1 MAATRVQNHNVMSLF
16 QQCKLE
22 NNKNKKAPSQ
32 APFYL
37 NNQLFCGKI
46 ILQEIIRKGI
56 SMKKVMNKINMA
68 IIAAMVSSPAF
79 AVVNE
84 SAMCLFMKDLRGVFN
99 MLRTFAFIGAA
110 FMIAGWA
117 WGYISKGEAKM
128 DDLKNKGTGLLIG
141 FILLFSVG
149 LILQFLV
156 SASGGRAL
164 GCVMDW

>member
-1 MAATRVQNHNVMSLF
+1 
-16 QQCKLE
+16 
-22 NNKNKKAPSQ
+22 
-32 APFYL
+32 
-37 NNQLFCGKI
+37 
-46 ILQEIIRKGI
+46 
-56 SMKKVMNKINMA
+56 MKKIMNKINFA
-68 IIAAMVSSPAF
+68 IVGMMVASPAF
-79 AVVNE
+79 AAVNE
-84 SAMCLFMKDLRGVFN
+84 NAMCVFMRDLRGIFN

-110 FMIAGWA
+110 FLIAGWA

-156 SASGGRAL
+156 SASGGKAL

>member
-1 MAATRVQNHNVMSLF
+1 
-16 QQCKLE
+16 
-22 NNKNKKAPSQ
+22 
-32 APFYL
+32 
-37 NNQLFCGKI
+37 
-46 ILQEIIRKGI
+46 
-56 SMKKVMNKINMA
+56 MKKVMNKINMA

>member
-1 MAATRVQNHNVMSLF
+1 
-16 QQCKLE
+16 
-22 NNKNKKAPSQ
+22 
-32 APFYL
+32 
-37 NNQLFCGKI
+37 
-46 ILQEIIRKGI
+46 
-56 SMKKVMNKINMA
+56 MKKIMNKVNFA
-68 IIAAMVSSPAF
+68 IVAAMVSSPAF

-117 WGYISKGEAKM
+117 WGYISKPKDMSM
-128 DDLKNKGTGLLIG
+128 DDLKTKGTGLLDG

-149 LILQFLV
+149 LVLQFLV

>member
-1 MAATRVQNHNVMSLF
+1 
-16 QQCKLE
+16 
-22 NNKNKKAPSQ
+22 
-32 APFYL
+32 
-37 NNQLFCGKI
+37 
-46 ILQEIIRKGI
+46 
-56 SMKKVMNKINMA
+56 MKKVMNKINMA

-128 DDLKNKGTGLLIG
+128 DDLKTKGTGLLIG